1 MMARRIGS
9 PSAAWLG
16 AETNRK
22 FEMSAAARSRASFFM
37 GGDYRVCLDCVR
49 SERGVAGSGKFCRIH
64 APLLPDGPAEILA
77 EETVG
82 RRFFKLK

>member
-1 MMARRIGS
+1 
-9 PSAAWLG
+9 
-16 AETNRK
+16 
-22 FEMSAAARSRASFFM
+22 M
-37 GGDYRVCLDCVR
+37 GGEYRVCLDCVR